1 MALRLS
7 QAMAD
12 VLREVIQNHRPDLLT
27 ILDSPVDVELT
38 EQQRDDLR
46 QAVTDEFCQTGLKEN
61 DEPNQRGLLLEEIID
76 RLGHL

>member
-1 MALRLS
+1 MALRLP

-12 VLREVIQNHRPDLLT
+12 VLREVVQDHRPDLLT
-27 ILDSPVDVELT
+27 ILESRENIELT

-61 DEPNQRGLLLEEIID
+61 DEPNQRGLLLEKIID

>member
-1 MALRLS
+1 MALSLP

-12 VLREVIQNHRPDLLT
+12 VLREVVQDHRPDLLT
-27 ILDSPVDVELT
+27 ILESRENIELT

-76 RLGHL
+76 RLGRL

>member
-1 MALRLS
+1 
-7 QAMAD
+7 MAD
-12 VLREVIQNHRPDLLT
+12 GLREVVQDHRPDLLT
-27 ILDSPVDVELT
+27 ILDSREDVALT

>member
-1 MALRLS
+1 MALRLPKE
-7 QAMAD
+7 MAD
-12 VLREVIQNHRPDLLT
+12 VLREVVQNQRPDLLT
-27 ILDSPVDVELT
+27 ILDSPADFELT

>member
-1 MALRLS
+1 
-7 QAMAD
+7 MAD
-12 VLREVIQNHRPDLLT
+12 VLREVVQDHCPDLLT
-27 ILDSPVDVELT
+27 ILDSREDVALT